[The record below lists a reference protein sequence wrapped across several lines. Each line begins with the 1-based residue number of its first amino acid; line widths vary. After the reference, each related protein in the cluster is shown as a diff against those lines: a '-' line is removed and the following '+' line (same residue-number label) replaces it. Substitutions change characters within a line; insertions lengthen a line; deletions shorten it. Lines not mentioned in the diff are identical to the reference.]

1 MKATRKTA
9 VLSLLFAI
17 LAAIAV
23 MLYPSVQRYR
33 NLQLQRD
40 TVYGY
45 KSMTAETDSAE
56 FEQMRKSAVD
66 YNIKLRELAHPLVQY
81 DRLGDYS
88 TLLNPYGDGMMCYLS
103 IDKIHVQLPVYH
115 GTDEKVLNNACGHL
129 EGTSLPVGGIGS
141 HCVISAHRSLQASTL
156 FTDLNKLTVGDI
168 FTLTVFNDV
177 LTYQVDQIK
186 IVLPTETS
194 DLKIDENCDF
204 CTLMTCTP
212 YGINSHRLLVR
223 GRRISNISESTR
235 QNRITADAHMI
246 DRSTAAS
253 IGAMPFLLVLIIY
266 ILFKPTV
273 RKFEIDGD

>member
-1 MKATRKTA
+1 MKATRKI
-9 VLSLLFAI
+9 AI
-17 LAAIAV
+17 LTLFIALFTAIAV

-33 NLQLQRD
+33 NTQLQLN
-40 TVYGY
+40 TVAEY
-45 KSMTAETDSAE
+45 KNIIAEADSAG
-56 FEQMRKSAVD
+56 FEDMRKAAID
-66 YNIKLRELAHPLVQY
+66 YNIKLRELAHPLVQANKLEGY
-81 DRLGDYS
+81 D
-88 TLLNPYGDGMMCYLS
+88 TLLNLDGKGIMCYLS

-115 GTDEKVLNNACGHL
+115 GTDEDVLNNACGHI

-156 FTDLNKLTVGDI
+156 FTDLNELIVGDI

-212 YGINSHRLLVR
+212 YGVNSHRLLVR
-223 GRRISNISESTR
+223 GKRISNISESTK
-235 QNRITADAHMI
+235 QNRITAEAHMI

-253 IGAMPFLLVLIIY
+253 AGAMPFLFVLIIY